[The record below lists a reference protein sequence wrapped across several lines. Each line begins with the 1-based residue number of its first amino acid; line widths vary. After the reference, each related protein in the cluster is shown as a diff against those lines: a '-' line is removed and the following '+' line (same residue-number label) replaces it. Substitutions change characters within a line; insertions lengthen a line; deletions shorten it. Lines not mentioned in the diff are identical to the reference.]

1 MSRARSDLHIHEQLL
16 LLALRDEKGTLES
29 RAGMYQYALGGAIL
43 SELLVEGCIAVGEDK
58 KKLVDVVKIKRMYEP
73 VLDECLGM
81 IASAKRRRSASNWVS
96 RFGQIRKLRHRVA
109 SGLCHRGILKDSEDK
124 VLLFFTRRIYPTI
137 DPGPE
142 RRLVGSLRKA
152 IFSEPG
158 AAIGRESPQSHL
170 QRVQDPQPAN
180 RDPGGPGSWNGPALH
195 SFRQEGT
202 EAPEAPPR
210 GDNPG
215 RSDRRGDPA
224 GRSGGPGRGHG
235 RDHGGDDRLH
245 DRLPMNRPA
254 TGLLLLS

>member
-1 MSRARSDLHIHEQLL
+1 MNRVRSDLHIHEQLL

-96 RFGQIRKLRHRVA
+96 RFGQIKKLRHRVA

-152 IFSEPG
+152 IFSESRTLNPRTG
-158 AAIGRESPQSHL
+158 IL
-170 QRVQDPQPAN
+170 V
-180 RDPGGPGSWNGPALH
+180 AL
-195 SFRQEGT
+195 
-202 EAPEAPPR
+202 A
-210 GDNPG
+210 
-215 RSDRRGDPA
+215 
-224 GRSGGPGRGHG
+224 HG
-235 RDHGGDDRLH
+235 
-245 DRLPMNRPA
+245 
-254 TGLLLLS
+254 TGLLSIHFDRKELKRRKRRLEEITRGDLIGGATRQAVQAAQAAAMAAITAVTIASTTACR

>member
-1 MSRARSDLHIHEQLL
+1 MNRVRSDLHIHEQLL

-58 KKLVDVVKIKRMYEP
+58 KKLVDVVRIKRMYEP

-96 RFGQIRKLRHRVA
+96 RFGQIKKLRHRVA

-152 IFSEPG
+152 IFSESRTLNPRTG
-158 AAIGRESPQSHL
+158 IL
-170 QRVQDPQPAN
+170 V
-180 RDPGGPGSWNGPALH
+180 AL
-195 SFRQEGT
+195 
-202 EAPEAPPR
+202 A
-210 GDNPG
+210 
-215 RSDRRGDPA
+215 
-224 GRSGGPGRGHG
+224 HG
-235 RDHGGDDRLH
+235 
-245 DRLPMNRPA
+245 
-254 TGLLLLS
+254 TGLLSIHFDRKELKRRKRRLEEITRGDLIGGATRQAVQAAQAAAMAAITAVTIASTTACR